1 MQPERPIQLPG
12 PLLAA
17 DVHAAYHVIAAVLG
31 SKLRRIPSVGTEG
44 DEPGTGGAGPGE
56 VKVAPAFD
64 VSAYTEEA
72 IRSWRIFRE
81 LRNGGEIEG
90 DHRFQI
96 SLPAPV
102 TIATSRLCKADHAVA
117 LPALDETLRGALE
130 RLLAEIPPADLAVE
144 WIVTTEFFTL
154 ETGGWSAYL
163 RDKFNTVVQD
173 LVRLGDAVPQGA
185 ELGYRFSYG
194 NLDRTHLDQQ
204 ANASRMYT
212 FANGILGRIGRTVDW
227 LQLDI
232 PADRHGPD
240 FFVPLAGLRRFAD
253 TRLFLGLIQPGD
265 DFDHARRCLNAA
277 STHLPDVG
285 IAPVDGPDFQ
295 SPDRARAELSVL
307 RSLAVDRP

>member
-17 DVHAAYHVIAAVLG
+17 DVHAAYCIIAAVLG
-31 SKLRRIPSVGTEG
+31 SKLRRIPSAGTEEH
-44 DEPGTGGAGPGE
+44 EPGTGGAGPGE
-56 VKVAPAFD
+56 VQLAPAFD

-90 DHRFQI
+90 DPRLQI

-102 TIATSRLCKADHAVA
+102 TVATSRLSKADHAVA

-130 RLLAEIPPADLAVE
+130 RLLAEIPPVDLAVE

-163 RDKFNTVVQD
+163 RDEFDAVVQD
-173 LVRLGDAVPQGA
+173 LVRLGDAVPHEA

-194 NLDRTHLDQQ
+194 NLDRTHLGQQ
-204 ANASRMYT
+204 SNASRMYT
-212 FANGILGRIGRTVDW
+212 FANGILGRIGRAVDW

-232 PADRHGPD
+232 PADRHDPD

-253 TRLFLGLIQPGD
+253 TRLFLGLTQPGD
-265 DFDHARRCLNAA
+265 DLDHARRRLNAA
-277 STHLPDVG
+277 LTQLPDVG
-285 IAPVDGPDFQ
+285 IAPVDGPDFK
-295 SPDRARAELSVL
+295 SPDKARGALSVL
-307 RSLAVDRP
+307 RLLAGDQP

>member
-1 MQPERPIQLPG
+1 MQQERPIHLPG

-31 SKLRRIPSVGTEG
+31 SKLRRIPSVGTEEH
-44 DEPGTGGAGPGE
+44 EPGTGGAGPGE
-56 VKVAPAFD
+56 VQVAAAFD
-64 VSAYTEEA
+64 VSAYADEV
-72 IRSWRIFRE
+72 IRSWRIFGD
-81 LRNGGEIEG
+81 LRKGGDIEG
-90 DHRFQI
+90 DLRFQI

-102 TIATSRLCKADHAVA
+102 TIATSRLAKAAHAVA

-130 RLLAEIPPADLAVE
+130 RLLAEIPPVDLAVE

-163 RDKFNTVVQD
+163 RDEFDAVVQG
-173 LVRLGDAVPQGA
+173 LVRLGDAVPQEA

-194 NLDRTHLDQQ
+194 NLDRTHLGQQ
-204 ANASRMYT
+204 SNASRMYT

-227 LQLDI
+227 LQFDT
-232 PADRHGPD
+232 PADRHDPD
-240 FFVPLAGLRRFAD
+240 FFVPLAGLRRFVD

-265 DFDHARRCLNAA
+265 DLDQARRRLNAA

-285 IAPVDGPDFQ
+285 IAPVDGPDFG
-295 SPDRARAELSVL
+295 SPDGARAELSVL
-307 RSLAVDRP
+307 RLLAGDRP